1 MVKKTIKPNI
11 LKLVKQYGQLVKHKW
26 PVDQVIL
33 FGSQAKGTTH
43 EWSDIDICIVS
54 PQFGKDFFDE
64 KSQLR
69 RLTDKISSKIEP
81 TPMNPI
87 TLKSKYNTLS
97 TEIRKYGI
105 EVKIWKI

>member
-1 MVKKTIKPNI
+1 MVKKSLKPDI
-11 LKLVKQYGQLVKHKW
+11 LKLVKQYGVLIKGKL
-26 PVDQVIL
+26 PVQKFIV

-54 PQFGKDFFDE
+54 PQFGKDFFEE
-64 KSQLR
+64 KLMLDR
-69 RLTDKISSKIEP
+69 YTDKISSKIEP

-105 EVKIWKI
+105 EVKI